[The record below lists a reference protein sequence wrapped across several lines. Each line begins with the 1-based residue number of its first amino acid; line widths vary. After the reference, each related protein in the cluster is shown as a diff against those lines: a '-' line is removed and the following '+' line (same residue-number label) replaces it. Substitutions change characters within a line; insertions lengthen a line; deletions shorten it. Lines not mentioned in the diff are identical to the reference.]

1 MCIGRAVKSVVI
13 RCFNIT
19 TAEAKSFEAF
29 LKAMCKSNYFSIM
42 MLSGLGHLKFITI
55 SF

>member
-19 TAEAKSFEAF
+19 TTEAKNFEAF
-29 LKAMCKSNYFSIM
+29 LKAMCKS
-42 MLSGLGHLKFITI
+42 KFAKMA
-55 SF
+55 